1 MSSFIQLGSLSPK
14 SLPPIG
20 WSLLPPGGLRPHTH
34 QDLAELQ
41 AVTPGTLV
49 PQQAPGRP
57 GLRAVRCQAGWPP
70 ASGSPDAMQPT
81 PEQGKRIGVCKQ
93 YLKKKIAVQIQ
104 YLLTQ
109 VFIGGIIF
117 PGLLSPDL
125 LCKSQLTP
133 AGTFLLG
140 EGTRRKQSPYRL
152 HEAGGQ

>member
-1 MSSFIQLGSLSPK
+1 M
-14 SLPPIG
+14 
-20 WSLLPPGGLRPHTH
+20 
-34 QDLAELQ
+34 
-41 AVTPGTLV
+41 

-57 GLRAVRCQAGWPP
+57 GLRAAHCRAGWPP

-81 PEQGKRIGVCKQ
+81 PEQGKRIGVCQQ

-140 EGTRRKQSPYRL
+140 EGTKRKQRVRIDFTKQEVSDQL
-152 HEAGGQ
+152 QAA